1 MVPDTFIS
9 ACHAL
14 TGNLGFVMP
23 WPTPVGWVPPKT
35 DSGIVI
41 SGSSSIGMYVLQV
54 LKYYGYRDIVP
65 SVSTTGMRMSARRSK
80 RIWSGVQDSSTVF
93 WTASKPRRKRQAART
108 SYFGGAS
115 QDLHSHSLDA
125 APGLDRNMRPI
136 HKLARQ
142 WPNAL
147 TVFGVRTHINT
158 DNALLP
164 GKLQPEIV
172 QWAIAENIVK
182 SNDQVIVGGDA

>member
-1 MVPDTFIS
+1 
-9 ACHAL
+9 
-14 TGNLGFVMP
+14 
-23 WPTPVGWVPPKT
+23 
-35 DSGIVI
+35 
-41 SGSSSIGMYVLQV
+41 
-54 LKYYGYRDIVP
+54 
-65 SVSTTGMRMSARRSK
+65 
-80 RIWSGVQDSSTVF
+80 
-93 WTASKPRRKRQAART
+93 
-108 SYFGGAS
+108 
-115 QDLHSHSLDA
+115 
-125 APGLDRNMRPI
+125 MRPI